1 MINRLIPASWTAA
14 LVQEGWKRRAL
25 PIVAIIAGFLALAL
39 LILLSVATS
48 NTAFFDNNFIW
59 LYAANVVVGLCL
71 FTIILVLG
79 AVIAVRWKEKRFG
92 TRLIVKLAMIFALV
106 GVVPG
111 VILYGVSW
119 QFVSRSI
126 ETWFDVK
133 IETALSSALELG
145 RATLDMSL
153 QELQDDGRNIAE
165 QIARL
170 PNNA

>member
-1 MINRLIPASWTAA
+1 
-14 LVQEGWKRRAL
+14 
-25 PIVAIIAGFLALAL
+25 
-39 LILLSVATS
+39 LLSVATS

-126 ETWFDVK
+126 
-133 IETALSSALELG
+133 
-145 RATLDMSL
+145 
-153 QELQDDGRNIAE
+153 
-165 QIARL
+165 
-170 PNNA
+170 